1 MGGGRAFSHGFS
13 GYGGNERQARACI
26 LLRQRSELEKMSASY
41 RECSPIG
48 HGGLAIRRI
57 EAMSRQQGNRAYEP
71 GRTIGFFC
79 WRSVT

>member
-48 HGGLAIRRI
+48 HGGLEIPRF
-57 EAMSRQQGNRAYEP
+57 EAMSRHQGDKTISRA
-71 GRTIGFFC
+71 GRLSFYFGG
-79 WRSVT
+79 VT